1 MKKQRKGKRKLKD
14 YKEYNNKIKSNNDN
28 QEYSNEK
35 NEKKNNNDKINKK
48 NKVQKK
54 MQNEFIMEAVKASD
68 FISNIINQEEK
79 NIEKNNEI
87 KKNEKFDSNHNSN
100 SPSITEE
107 KTEDEKNKINNNDN
121 DNDND
126 NDNNKKKKIDKFFLS
141 SLYDLFEEYDEI
153 IIKRDKNQQYIINAC
168 IKIDEEKEI
177 RFEIIYDNQREY
189 FDYYPN
195 NKNFDFENEDEPFN
209 YDLDIPKEDFCLLIR
224 NFKKF
229 KKK

>member
-1 MKKQRKGKRKLKD
+1 MKKKGKGKRKLKEYKD
-14 YKEYNNKIKSNNDN
+14 YINKIKSNEYN
-28 QEYSNEK
+28 QDYSNEK
-35 NEKKNNNDKINKK
+35 SEKKNNNDKNNKK
-48 NKVQKK
+48 NNAKK
-54 MQNEFIMEAVKASD
+54 KIQNEFIMEAVKASD

-79 NIEKNNEI
+79 NIEKNNDI
-87 KKNEKFDSNHNSN
+87 KKNEEYDTNHASS

-107 KTEDEKNKINNNDN
+107 KKEDEKNKINNNM
-121 DNDND
+121 
-126 NDNNKKKKIDKFFLS
+126 DNNKNNKIDKFFLS
-141 SLYDLFEEYDEI
+141 TLYDLFEEYDEI
-153 IIKRDKNQQYIINAC
+153 IIKKGKNQQYIINAC

-177 RFEIIYDNQREY
+177 RFEIIYDNEREY